1 MKVVLLQDVK
11 SQGKKN
17 EIIEVSDSYAR
28 NFLIKKNLAQQVTPQ
43 VLNELNQ
50 KKQAYEL
57 KVKKEIEQARN
68 LAKELEKEEFVIIAK
83 IGDNGKLF
91 GSITVKEIEQAII
104 KKGFNIEKKQI
115 NLKESIKTVGQFIIE
130 LKLYQGVNCKI
141 KIIVK

>member
-50 KKQAYEL
+50 KKQAHEM

-104 KKGFNIEKKQI
+104 KKGFNVEKKQI
-115 NLKESIKTVGQFIIE
+115 NLKESIKTVGQFIVE

>member
-17 EIIEVSDSYAR
+17 EIIEVNDSYAR

-50 KKQAYEL
+50 KKQAHEI

-83 IGDNGKLF
+83 IGENGKLF

-104 KKGFNIEKKQI
+104 KKGFNVEKKQI
-115 NLKESIKTVGQFIIE
+115 NLKESIKTVGQFIVE

>member
-50 KKQAYEL
+50 KKQAHEI

-104 KKGFNIEKKQI
+104 KKGFNVEKKQI
-115 NLKESIKTVGQFIIE
+115 NLKESIKTVGQFIVE

>member
-57 KVKKEIEQARN
+57 KVKKEIEQAKN

-115 NLKESIKTVGQFIIE
+115 NLKESIKTVGQFIVE

>member
-50 KKQAYEL
+50 KKQAHEM

-104 KKGFNIEKKQI
+104 KKGFNVEKKQI
-115 NLKESIKTVGQFIIE
+115 NLKESIKTIGQFIVE